1 MKFLLVLIP
10 ILFLSA
16 CTERE
21 IEAYDDLDQ
30 AEQDEIRNRGRQQCL
45 EKLTPTYEKFKVD
58 SAQVFSSTGYDRGK
72 GFLYEFAGGSV
83 KKTLDVKI
91 WKRTPLAIYFYIS
104 SENEDDYFLK
114 LSRVENEL
122 IIDALLDAHCLRP
135 EIYTSTIN
143 SSNLTMKNEYVLPK
157 APNREKFI
165 DTYSMPFNSLAAFA
179 NFRISRTRATFDVN
193 DTQID
198 TTTQYTSTRTS
209 KEYTFNSTD
218 PFSSE
223 YNQKFC
229 IIDDSNNYRFPKER
243 GVEGFKYNCTNTADP
258 VIWDLAIP

>member
-1 MKFLLVLIP
+1 MKFLLLLLP
-10 ILFLSA
+10 FLLLNS

-21 IEAYDDLDQ
+21 IEAYDDLTPG
-30 AEQDEIRNRGRQQCL
+30 EQDEIRNRGRQQCL
-45 EKLTPTYEKFKVD
+45 EKLTSTYQNFKTE

-72 GFLYEFAGGSV
+72 GFSYEFAGGSV
-83 KKTLDVKI
+83 KKVLDVKI
-91 WKRTPLAIYFYIS
+91 WKRTPLAIYFYVT

-135 EIYTSTIN
+135 EIYTSTIS

-179 NFRISRTRATFDVN
+179 NFRITRTRATFDN
-193 DTQID
+193 EDNQID
-198 TTTQYTSTRTS
+198 TTTQYNSTRTNKS
-209 KEYTFNSTD
+209 YEFNSTD

-229 IIDDSNNYRFPKER
+229 LIDGSNDYRFPKER
-243 GVEGFKYNCTNTADP
+243 GVEGFKYTCTSTADP
-258 VIWDLAIP
+258 VIWDLQI

>member
-1 MKFLLVLIP
+1 MKFLFLLLP
-10 ILFLSA
+10 ILFFNA

-21 IEAYDDLDQ
+21 IESYDDLDQ

-45 EKLTPTYEKFKVD
+45 EKLTPIYQTFKNE

-72 GFLYEFAGGSV
+72 GFYYEFSGGSV
-83 KKTLDVKI
+83 KKALDVKI

-104 SENEDDYFLK
+104 SESEDDYFLK

-122 IIDALLDAHCLRP
+122 IIDALLDIHCLRP
-135 EIYTSTIN
+135 EIYTSTIA
-143 SSNLTMKNEYVLPK
+143 SSTLSMKNEYVLPK
-157 APNREKFI
+157 APNREKFV
-165 DTYSMPFNSLAAFA
+165 DTYNMPFNSLAAFA
-179 NFRISRTRATFDVN
+179 NFRITRTKATFDN
-193 DTQID
+193 EDTQID
-198 TTTQYTSTRTS
+198 TTIQYNSTRTS

-229 IIDDSNNYRFPKER
+229 LVDDSNDYRFSRER
-243 GVEGFKYNCTNTADP
+243 GVEGLKYICSSTADP
-258 VIWDLAIP
+258 VVWDLQI